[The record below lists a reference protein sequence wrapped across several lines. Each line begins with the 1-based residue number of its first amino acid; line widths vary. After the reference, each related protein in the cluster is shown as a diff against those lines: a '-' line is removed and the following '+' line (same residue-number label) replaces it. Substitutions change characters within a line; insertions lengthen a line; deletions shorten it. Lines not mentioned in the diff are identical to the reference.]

1 MKAPVNSTITTLLRD
16 AKLRR
21 QYREKLRA
29 APVNRDGSRLV
40 TLELP
45 DGRTVRLK
53 TQPAEASKLA
63 ATA

>member
-21 QYREKLRA
+21 QYREKLRT
-29 APVNRDGSRLV
+29 APVNEDGSRIV
-40 TLELP
+40 TLILP
-45 DGRTVRLK
+45 DGRKVRLR
-53 TQPAEASKLA
+53 TQPAEASKVA